1 MENLGDVEDVSEILS
16 SKNEADVIN
25 LINSVESDNSLFGS
39 NLTKLNNEMSGNKY
53 RPKRKELNR
62 FLMECLVKTESAY
75 PLALIWLK
83 QRVDF
88 QTCDTV
94 VSDFNFT
101 GTNMQNAKEKIY
113 TVKENVETNLTEW
126 IREKCHKLIARG

>member
-1 MENLGDVEDVSEILS
+1 MENLGDVEDVSEILYS
-16 SKNEADVIN
+16 QNEADVTN
-25 LINSVESDNSLFGS
+25 LIKSVDSDNVIFGS
-39 NLTKLNNEMSGNKY
+39 SLTKLNNELSGNKY

-62 FLMECLVKTESAY
+62 FLMECLVKTESTY

-94 VSDFNFT
+94 VSDHNFT
-101 GTNMQNAKEKIY
+101 GTKMQNAKEKFY